1 MDERVEAF
9 LANVLAL
16 EGEEANT
23 IRQGVRGALADYE
36 QLFRAQ
42 EVNKRMKEKAAHACH
57 ALCRARVVEEIRLR
71 KGTPTAEHLRLV
83 LSVINAGRIIH
94 ERTDAGDIMAE
105 RSDSLELRIAFHN
118 AVSRFQDW
126 TTGVTEPR
134 VKYCGRFCAISEVC
148 QEVGNLSDRPPG
160 DLLAILRK
168 ETHTGNDAL
177 ALKMDETYRR
187 AGRFLLRLIEKR
199 KDEMRRRNALQS

>member
-1 MDERVEAF
+1 
-9 LANVLAL
+9 
-16 EGEEANT
+16 
-23 IRQGVRGALADYE
+23 
-36 QLFRAQ
+36 
-42 EVNKRMKEKAAHACH
+42 
-57 ALCRARVVEEIRLR
+57 
-71 KGTPTAEHLRLV
+71 
-83 LSVINAGRIIH
+83 
-94 ERTDAGDIMAE
+94 MAE
-105 RSDSLELRIAFHN
+105 LFQSNSLELRIAFHN

-177 ALKMDETYRR
+177 ALKMDETYRAASR
-187 AGRFLLRLIEKR
+187 HLVRLIERR
-199 KDEMRRRNALQS
+199 KDQIRQRKALKS